1 MLGEIGNAHWDHG
14 MMDLEPAL
22 KRGKGR
28 TLININMIDDSHRLF
43 YTVHF
48 PLFQSERRHTNS
60 VVMYL
65 KFEMEAIQSNLIFTA
80 LSRVHP

>member
-1 MLGEIGNAHWDHG
+1 MLGEIVNAHWDCG

-22 KRGKGR
+22 KRGKRR
-28 TLININMIDDSHRLF
+28 TLVNMIDDSHRLF
-43 YTVHF
+43 YAIHF
-48 PLFQSERRHTNS
+48 PLCQSERRHANS
-60 VVMYL
+60 MFVYL